1 MMDYHFPMKPLG
13 VLFDLDGTL
22 VDSAPDLAAAVNALR
37 LSRGLPDL
45 PLEQLRPYASLGA
58 RGLLGAGLG
67 VTPDDAGFGEL
78 QTEFLDY
85 YAAHT
90 CVHSQLFDGVEE
102 LLTLLEVHA
111 IPWGVVTNKHMRFT
125 NSLVHALGL
134 GQRAAVVV
142 SGDTTAQAKPHP
154 LPLLY
159 AAEQMG
165 LPADRLVYVGDDRR
179 DIQSARAAG
188 YMTAIAAAYGY
199 CEGEVVSTWLSDG
212 VAHSPIE
219 LLRLFQSTV
228 NA

>member
-1 MMDYHFPMKPLG
+1 MDYHFPSKPLG

-37 LSRGLPDL
+37 VRRGLPDL

-67 VTPDDAGFGEL
+67 VVPNDPDFGRL
-78 QTEFLDY
+78 QGEFLDY
-85 YAAHT
+85 YASHN
-90 CVHSQLFDGVEE
+90 CVHSKLFDGVEG
-102 LLTLLEVHA
+102 LLAWLEAHA

-125 NSLVHALGL
+125 DSLVRALGL
-134 GQRAAVVV
+134 SSRAAVVV

-165 LPADRLVYVGDDRR
+165 LPADRLVYVGDDLR

-199 CEGEVVSTWLSDG
+199 CEDEEVSTWLSDCI
-212 VAHSPIE
+212 VRSPVE
-219 LLRLFQSTV
+219 LLHLFKL
-228 NA
+228 AWDA